1 MLRVVL
7 LIIMAHFAPLIA
19 AQEMDR
25 PRDLV
30 NPFIGTGG
38 HGHTFPGACVPNG
51 LVQLSPDTR
60 PDPVE
65 WDGCGGYH
73 YSDSLIY
80 GFSHTHLSGTGVADL
95 CDVLVM
101 PMSGR
106 WSPDPQEYR
115 SRFSHDRE
123 AAHAGY
129 YRVHLD
135 DEDVDAELTATARV
149 GMHRYTFPQGK
160 DAFLV
165 LDLEHRDVL
174 LGSSIVQVSDTEVV
188 GERRS
193 SSLARDQRLYF
204 CMRFNHP
211 VKTKPGQGN
220 LTDQIEATTRSQ
232 DHFSFGDL
240 GGEPLVVK
248 VGISAVS
255 IEGARRNLEAEVP
268 GWDFDEVRQQAEA
281 AWNAKLDKIQVEG
294 GTREQQRIFYTAL
307 YHSYVAPY
315 IFNDVDGQ
323 YRGMDGQVHH
333 ADHDVYT
340 VFSLWDTFRAL
351 HPLMTILEPEMTN
364 DFIRTMLLHYQ
375 DGGRLPVWEL
385 WGNETDCMI
394 GYHSVSVIADAY
406 LKGLRDYDADLAL
419 EAMVASA
426 MGEDPCLEAYRKQ
439 GYISSEDCA
448 ESVSKTLEYAYDDW
462 CIAQMARE
470 MGRDSLAE
478 VFHRRSGNWRNLFDP
493 ETKFFRA
500 RRNGGFIDPF
510 DPYEVNFHFTEA
522 NAWQYSLFAPQ
533 AIDELAACMGGTDSL
548 EAQLDRLFTASIA
561 TTGRDQADITGLIG
575 QYAHGNEPSHHMAYL
590 YSWLGKHDKAR
601 HYLDRILN
609 ELYQDGPAGLSGN
622 EDCGQMSTWYVLSAM
637 GMFPIAPG
645 DGGRYDLGEPLFES
659 IQVQV
664 NDTTTWSMSA
674 TELEGLIGSK
684 GKPMVRHESIMQGSK
699 PGPIARGTVLDGA
712 YLCTTAPVIVAP
724 AASFSDALEV
734 TAKGTGTCTITDASG
749 TRPCPMNAPFTLTAT
764 STVAVDWSEHY
775 APVTAHFTRFDSDLK
790 ITLDSEYANQYA
802 AGGDGAL
809 IDGIRG
815 GADFRTGAWQGYQ
828 GQDVTFTLDLGKVVT
843 VDSVGLGMLQDMM
856 AWIWY
861 PEQVQVAWST
871 NRRQWS
877 STIVVP
883 NVDRQLEGGMHM
895 DLWTGPI
902 GRKARFITITARNAG
917 PCPDWHLGAG
927 GDSWIFLD
935 EVMVAHGR

>member
-1 MLRVVL
+1 M
-7 LIIMAHFAPLIA
+7 
-19 AQEMDR
+19 
-25 PRDLV
+25 
-30 NPFIGTGG
+30 
-38 HGHTFPGACVPNG
+38 
-51 LVQLSPDTR
+51 
-60 PDPVE
+60 
-65 WDGCGGYH
+65 
-73 YSDSLIY
+73 
-80 GFSHTHLSGTGVADL
+80 
-95 CDVLVM
+95 
-101 PMSGR
+101 
-106 WSPDPQEYR
+106 
-115 SRFSHDRE
+115 
-123 AAHAGY
+123 
-129 YRVHLD
+129 
-135 DEDVDAELTATARV
+135 
-149 GMHRYTFPQGK
+149 
-160 DAFLV
+160 
-165 LDLEHRDVL
+165 
-174 LGSSIVQVSDTEVV
+174 
-188 GERRS
+188 
-193 SSLARDQRLYF
+193 
-204 CMRFNHP
+204 
-211 VKTKPGQGN
+211 
-220 LTDQIEATTRSQ
+220 
-232 DHFSFGDL
+232 
-240 GGEPLVVK
+240 
-248 VGISAVS
+248 
-255 IEGARRNLEAEVP
+255 P
-268 GWDFDEVRQQAEA
+268 GWDFDAVRAQAEA
-281 AWNAKLDKIQVEG
+281 AWNGKLDKIQVEG
-294 GTREQQRIFYTAL
+294 GTRAQQRIFYTAL

-315 IFNDVDGQ
+315 VFNDVDGH

-406 LKGLRDYDADLAL
+406 LKGIRDYDADLAL

-426 MGEDPCLEAYRKQ
+426 MGEDPCLEAYRTQ

-470 MGRDSLAE
+470 MGRDSLAD
-478 VFHRRSGNWRNLFDP
+478 VFYRRSGQWRNLFDR

-500 RRNGGFIDPF
+500 RRNGGFIEPF

-522 NAWQYSLFAPQ
+522 NAWQYSLFAPH
-533 AIDELAACMGGTDSL
+533 AIDELAACMGGRNSL

-601 HYLDRILN
+601 NYLDRILN

-622 EDCGQMSTWYVLSAM
+622 EDCGQMSAWYVLSAM
-637 GMFPIAPG
+637 GMYPIAPG
-645 DGGRYDLGEPLFES
+645 DGGRYDQGEQLFDS
-659 IQVQV
+659 IQLHFS
-664 NDTTTWSMSA
+664 DTTTWSMSA
-674 TELEGLIGSK
+674 TELEGPNTSK
-684 GKPMVRHESIMQGSK
+684 RKALRHKEIMTGIKPK
-699 PGPIARGTVLDGA
+699 PITGGTVLDGA
-712 YLCTTAPVIVAP
+712 YVCVTAPVIFAP

-734 TAKGTGTCTITDASG
+734 NAKGPGTCTITDASG
-749 TRPCPMNAPFTLTAT
+749 TRPCPMNEPFTLTTT

-775 APVTAHFTRFDSDLK
+775 APVTAHFTRFDSDLE

-828 GQDVTFTLDLGKVVT
+828 GQDVTFTLDLGKVVQL
-843 VDSVGLGMLQDMM
+843 DSVGLGMLQDMM
-856 AWIWY
+856 SWIWY
-861 PEQVQVAWST
+861 PETVQVAWST

-877 STIVVP
+877 STIVMP
-883 NVDRQLEGGMHM
+883 NVDRQLEGGMHQ

-902 GRKARFITITARNAG
+902 GKKARYITITARNAG

-927 GDSWIFLD
+927 GASWVFLD
-935 EVMVAHGR
+935 EVLVVSSLR

>member
-1 MLRVVL
+1 
-7 LIIMAHFAPLIA
+7 
-19 AQEMDR
+19 
-25 PRDLV
+25 
-30 NPFIGTGG
+30 
-38 HGHTFPGACVPNG
+38 
-51 LVQLSPDTR
+51 
-60 PDPVE
+60 
-65 WDGCGGYH
+65 
-73 YSDSLIY
+73 
-80 GFSHTHLSGTGVADL
+80 
-95 CDVLVM
+95 
-101 PMSGR
+101 
-106 WSPDPQEYR
+106 
-115 SRFSHDRE
+115 
-123 AAHAGY
+123 
-129 YRVHLD
+129 
-135 DEDVDAELTATARV
+135 
-149 GMHRYTFPQGK
+149 
-160 DAFLV
+160 
-165 LDLEHRDVL
+165 
-174 LGSSIVQVSDTEVV
+174 
-188 GERRS
+188 
-193 SSLARDQRLYF
+193 
-204 CMRFNHP
+204 
-211 VKTKPGQGN
+211 
-220 LTDQIEATTRSQ
+220 Q
-232 DHFSFGDL
+232 DHFAFGDL
-240 GGEPLVVK
+240 GGEPLVAK

-268 GWDFDEVRQQAEA
+268 GWDFDAVRAQAGA
-281 AWNAKLDKIQVEG
+281 AWNAKLDKVRVEG
-294 GTREQQRIFYTAL
+294 GTREQQRNFFTAL
-307 YHSYVAPY
+307 YHSYVSPY
-315 IFNDVDGQ
+315 VFNDVDGH

-533 AIDELAACMGGTDSL
+533 AIDELAACMGGPDSL

-561 TTGRDQADITGLIG
+561 TTGREQADITGLIG

-622 EDCGQMSTWYVLSAM
+622 EDCGQMSAWYVLSSL
-637 GMFPIAPG
+637 GMYPIAFG
-645 DGGRYDLGEPLFES
+645 DGGRYDLGGPLFES

-674 TELEGLIGSK
+674 TELDGLIGSK

-699 PGPIARGTVLDGA
+699 PGPIARSTVLDGA

-828 GQDVTFTLDLGKVVT
+828 GQDVTFT
-843 VDSVGLGMLQDMM
+843 
-856 AWIWY
+856 
-861 PEQVQVAWST
+861 
-871 NRRQWS
+871 
-877 STIVVP
+877 
-883 NVDRQLEGGMHM
+883 
-895 DLWTGPI
+895 
-902 GRKARFITITARNAG
+902 
-917 PCPDWHLGAG
+917 
-927 GDSWIFLD
+927 
-935 EVMVAHGR
+935 